1 MAPERLQLN
10 SFAPGMPPD
19 PRAAWTGAVPEAPLP
34 VVITEAAEAGPAEP
48 AEAAEADIEV
58 HDGIARRP
66 AAEGRKRRPV
76 SNNKE
81 G

>member
-19 PRAAWTGAVPEAPLP
+19 PCAAWTEAVPEAPLP
-34 VVITEAAEAGPAEP
+34 VVITEAAEAGPAE
-48 AEAAEADIEV
+48 AAEPDIEV
-58 HDGIARRP
+58 HDGIALRP

>member
-19 PRAAWTGAVPEAPLP
+19 PCAAWTEAVPEAPLP
-34 VVITEAAEAGPAEP
+34 VVITEAAEAAEP
-48 AEAAEADIEV
+48 DIEV

>member
-19 PRAAWTGAVPEAPLP
+19 PCAAWTEAVPEAPLP
-34 VVITEAAEAGPAEP
+34 VVITEAAEAGP

-81 G
+81 A